1 MYRSL
6 YILRSNNFVLDVQGE
21 EDIGVFLLSGAV
33 YSRLTIDEQC
43 LVFPTG

>member
-1 MYRSL
+1 MYGSL

-33 YSRLTIDEQC
+33 YWRLTTDKQC
-43 LVFPTG
+43 LVFSTG